1 MKNKSILLF
10 VLLLAIFVASNF
22 ISCRKYVP
30 ENDGYSVWYEMT
42 EVDSVIYAKARVAYL
57 EDSANEGTVEY
68 VIMQFLSQS
77 PYAVRTKAVE
87 KGLNYQFACRDLYVV
102 TVYKGTGDKVGKV
115 IEIMEGSLVGND
127 GFPAPIPPK
136 PRKRDTLIY

>member
-1 MKNKSILLF
+1 ML
-10 VLLLAIFVASNF
+10 
-22 ISCRKYVP
+22 C
-30 ENDGYSVWYEMT
+30 
-42 EVDSVIYAKARVAYL
+42 RVAYL

-68 VIMQFLSQS
+68 VIMQFLSHN

-87 KGLNYQFACRDLYVV
+87 NGTNYQFACKDGYAV

-127 GFPAPIPPK
+127 GFPAPIPPN